1 VAEYRLLG
9 RTDLRVSAICLGT
22 MTWGEQNTE
31 ADGHAQMDMA
41 LDCGINFFDTA
52 EIYSIPPRA
61 ETQGATERIVGSW
74 FRSRGTRDRVILA
87 SKVAGRGNSYLR
99 ADGKPTRLDRA
110 NIAQAI
116 EGSLRRLQTD
126 YIDLYQMHWPDRSV
140 DLFGNGG
147 NHYREHDISEAVP
160 FEETLGALRDLVTE
174 GKIRHIGLS
183 NETAW
188 GTMKFLAA
196 SEAGHGPRVASI
208 QNAYNLINRTFET
221 GLAEV
226 CMREQVGLLAY
237 SPLGQGYLT
246 GKYQKGAR
254 PPGARTTLFN
264 RGQRYEKP
272 GVEEA
277 IDAYMA
283 LAGEYDLDATTL
295 ALAFVTSRPFVTS
308 NIIGATTIE
317 QLQVALA
324 SEDVT
329 ITPEMEERIN
339 ALFQIHG
346 SPAP

>member
-1 VAEYRLLG
+1 
-9 RTDLRVSAICLGT
+9 
-22 MTWGEQNTE
+22 
-31 ADGHAQMDMA
+31 
-41 LDCGINFFDTA
+41 
-52 EIYSIPPRA
+52 
-61 ETQGATERIVGSW
+61 
-74 FRSRGTRDRVILA
+74 
-87 SKVAGRGNSYLR
+87 
-99 ADGKPTRLDRA
+99 
-110 NIAQAI
+110 
-116 EGSLRRLQTD
+116 
-126 YIDLYQMHWPDRSV
+126 
-140 DLFGNGG
+140 
-147 NHYREHDISEAVP
+147 
-160 FEETLGALRDLVTE
+160 
-174 GKIRHIGLS
+174 
-183 NETAW
+183 
-188 GTMKFLAA
+188 
-196 SEAGHGPRVASI
+196 VASI

-264 RGQRYEKP
+264 RGQRYEKT